1 MPNLI
6 CSAII
11 GDDLLQQ
18 PKSVTFKFQGKLPE
32 LFVSTIM
39 SVANVPFP
47 QLFGDNLSARC
58 KLIAIKTR
66 KFLTID
72 MAIIKAETVRLLQ
85 QDRIEPSNSPWRA
98 QPFVVDNGKKKRM
111 CVDYNQTINLFKRLD
126 QGFPKFLFMGT
137 LCTITDF
144 LVYPQNVLIFLA
156 AKLNLL

>member
-1 MPNLI
+1 
-6 CSAII
+6 
-11 GDDLLQQ
+11 
-18 PKSVTFKFQGKLPE
+18 
-32 LFVSTIM
+32 
-39 SVANVPFP
+39 
-47 QLFGDNLSARC
+47 
-58 KLIAIKTR
+58 
-66 KFLTID
+66 

-137 LCTITDF
+137 LCTITDL